1 MTWLTDWWH
10 WRTER
15 QLLMERLKSAEER
28 VKQLQRNGEINS
40 RTIAMYGHELR
51 LAHAALRRK
60 GQALKRLHKQRH
72 AGGHHE
78 G

>member
-1 MTWLTDWWH
+1 MTWLTGWWR

-15 QLLMERLKSAEER
+15 RVLMERLTSAEDR
-28 VKQLQRNGEINS
+28 VKQLQRHGEIHS

-60 GQALKRLHKQRH
+60 GKALKRLHKQLQ
-72 AGGHHE
+72 GGR
-78 G
+78 